1 MRWSLTATRKPFGS
15 SFRAIVRSTGTVKTA
30 RTRTS
35 IRTRTPRRSSAV
47 RLRAGALEVSDQMHP
62 SRARPGRPRARE
74 EAAALTLATNHLP
87 ALYSKLGALAAYLL
101 RARPEVE
108 RDQAYPAPPAMAH
121 DGPLLT
127 QQPAQPLTPTTAQRN
142 GAMGRRSRASGFDSP
157 GGHRAE
163 LVEPTTGMENRCR
176 AATGPK
182 PETVGSI
189 PTPPIGWRP
198 TP

>member
-1 MRWSLTATRKPFGS
+1 MASTLVGVRGFDSYAGLGGERSDATEWSASRQAASERRSRGADPGPLTIYP
-15 SFRAIVRSTGTVKTA
+15 RST
-30 RTRTS
+30 
-35 IRTRTPRRSSAV
+35 
-47 RLRAGALEVSDQMHP
+47 
-62 SRARPGRPRARE
+62 
-74 EAAALTLATNHLP
+74 
-87 ALYSKLGALAAYLL
+87 SKLGALAAYLL
-101 RARPEVE
+101 RARTVVE
-108 RDQAYPAPPAMAH
+108 RDQAYPTPSAMAH

-127 QQPAQPLTPTTAQRN
+127 QQPVQPLTPTTAQRN